1 MCCII
6 TLNPKFMD
14 AQSRLLMIDGMAV
27 VYRAFH
33 AIRSLTTRDGRPTN
47 ALYGFIRMTQQLR
60 RHWDPTHEVVVF
72 DGGLPEERLLL
83 LPSYKA
89 QREEMPDALR
99 AQLEPINE
107 YLAASR
113 IASLYM
119 EGEEADDLMATL
131 AVQSAAADVDVLMAT
146 SDKDLFQL
154 VGDRV
159 CIVPPAKSEE
169 RMGPAE
175 VYAKTGVQPHQI
187 VDWLSMIGDAA
198 DNIPGV
204 PGIGSKTAAK
214 LLSEF
219 GDIQTMYEQ
228 IDAVKP
234 DRTRWALQEHRD
246 TVLKNIQ
253 MTRLRCDLE
262 IVQPEKG
269 LSIQEPDHARLLAF
283 YRSMDLHTLATELE
297 NASLFDF

>member
-1 MCCII
+1 
-6 TLNPKFMD
+6 
-14 AQSRLLMIDGMAV
+14 
-27 VYRAFH
+27 
-33 AIRSLTTRDGRPTN
+33 
-47 ALYGFIRMTQQLR
+47 
-60 RHWDPTHEVVVF
+60 
-72 DGGLPEERLLL
+72 
-83 LPSYKA
+83 
-89 QREEMPDALR
+89 
-99 AQLEPINE
+99 
-107 YLAASR
+107 
-113 IASLYM
+113 
-119 EGEEADDLMATL
+119 
-131 AVQSAAADVDVLMAT
+131 
-146 SDKDLFQL
+146 
-154 VGDRV
+154 
-159 CIVPPAKSEE
+159 
-169 RMGPAE
+169 
-175 VYAKTGVQPHQI
+175 
-187 VDWLSMIGDAA
+187 MIGDAA